1 MYCILPLCTLVNRNP
16 RMNRKTDSSSR
27 QNNKM
32 KTVFGNYIVK
42 CVGITSY
49 GHFHYH
55 LNFFCERRRVG
66 TDGPFLDAIWYVIF
80 ILDTFQRHTVFAS
93 RKLFQWIQ
101 RLTFIKIFHCFWRLS
116 THIFKNEMTISMIF
130 FDNFGFHLTFFSV
143 LIVVN

>member
-1 MYCILPLCTLVNRNP
+1 MYWILPLCTLVNRNS

-42 CVGITSY
+42 CVGITSS
-49 GHFHYH
+49 GQFHYH

-80 ILDTFQRHTVFAS
+80 ILDTFRGIQYSLQENYFSEFRDYHSSRSFIAS
-93 RKLFQWIQ
+93 EDYLRTYSKMKWQYLWF
-101 RLTFIKIFHCFWRLS
+101 FW
-116 THIFKNEMTISMIF
+116 
-130 FDNFGFHLTFFSV
+130 
-143 LIVVN
+143 